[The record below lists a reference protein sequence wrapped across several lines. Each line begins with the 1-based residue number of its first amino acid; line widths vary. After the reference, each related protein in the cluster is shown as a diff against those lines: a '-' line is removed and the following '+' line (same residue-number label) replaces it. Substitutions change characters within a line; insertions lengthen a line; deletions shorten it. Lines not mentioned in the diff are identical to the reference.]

1 MNKRKYRL
9 FVICCLVLDLLVM
22 LISGYRYL
30 DRKIPDEIQ
39 ISRGKK
45 TEDVTE
51 VLSTPFVT
59 FEEAVTVSQDGG
71 YILPCKLLG
80 YIPFKEIKVTPATRC
95 RQRYAIVPR
104 SCLVITPPGFN
115 QCIYRCK
122 SKSSKLARC
131 YR

>member
-1 MNKRKYRL
+1 MCITMNKRKYRL

-71 YILPCKLLG
+71 YILPCKL
-80 YIPFKEIKVTPATRC
+80 YDRNEFF
-95 RQRYAIVPR
+95 RQ
-104 SCLVITPPGFN
+104 L
-115 QCIYRCK
+115 
-122 SKSSKLARC
+122 
-131 YR
+131 

>member
-45 TEDVTE
+45 QKMSQKFCQHR
-51 VLSTPFVT
+51 LLHLKKQLLFRRM
-59 FEEAVTVSQDGG
+59 EAIFCPVN
-71 YILPCKLLG
+71 
-80 YIPFKEIKVTPATRC
+80 FW
-95 RQRYAIVPR
+95 
-104 SCLVITPPGFN
+104 VIFHL
-115 QCIYRCK
+115 K
-122 SKSSKLARC
+122 K
-131 YR
+131 

>member
-39 ISRGKK
+39 ISRDKK

-59 FEEAVTVSQDGG
+59 FEEAVTV
-71 YILPCKLLG
+71 
-80 YIPFKEIKVTPATRC
+80 
-95 RQRYAIVPR
+95 RQRNLREILSDR
-104 SCLVITPPGFN
+104 EITLSHLTEK
-115 QCIYRCK
+115 K
-122 SKSSKLARC
+122 SLQKEN
-131 YR
+131 

>member
-45 TEDVTE
+45 NRRCHRSSVN
-51 VLSTPFVT
+51 
-59 FEEAVTVSQDGG
+59 TVC
-71 YILPCKLLG
+71 YI
-80 YIPFKEIKVTPATRC
+80 
-95 RQRYAIVPR
+95 
-104 SCLVITPPGFN
+104 
-115 QCIYRCK
+115 
-122 SKSSKLARC
+122 
-131 YR
+131 

>member
-80 YIPFKEIKVTPATRC
+80 YIPFKSGNLCQRKHHRNLYANRRC
-95 RQRYAIVPR
+95 SGDRHR
-104 SCLVITPPGFN
+104 
-115 QCIYRCK
+115 
-122 SKSSKLARC
+122 
-131 YR
+131 

>member
-51 VLSTPFVT
+51 VLSTPLLHLKKQLLFRRM
-59 FEEAVTVSQDGG
+59 EAIFCPVN
-71 YILPCKLLG
+71 
-80 YIPFKEIKVTPATRC
+80 FW
-95 RQRYAIVPR
+95 
-104 SCLVITPPGFN
+104 VIFHL
-115 QCIYRCK
+115 K
-122 SKSSKLARC
+122 K
-131 YR
+131 

>member
-45 TEDVTE
+45 QKM
-51 VLSTPFVT
+51 SQKFVN
-59 FEEAVTVSQDGG
+59 TVC
-71 YILPCKLLG
+71 YI
-80 YIPFKEIKVTPATRC
+80 
-95 RQRYAIVPR
+95 
-104 SCLVITPPGFN
+104 
-115 QCIYRCK
+115 
-122 SKSSKLARC
+122 
-131 YR
+131 

>member
-22 LISGYRYL
+22 WISGYRYL

-80 YIPFKEIKVTPATRC
+80 YIPFKEIKVTPADD
-95 RQRYAIVPR
+95 QE
-104 SCLVITPPGFN
+104 
-115 QCIYRCK
+115 IYV
-122 SKSSKLARC
+122 SGIWN
-131 YR
+131 

>member
-45 TEDVTE
+45 IRRCHR
-51 VLSTPFVT
+51 SFVN
-59 FEEAVTVSQDGG
+59 TVC
-71 YILPCKLLG
+71 YI
-80 YIPFKEIKVTPATRC
+80 
-95 RQRYAIVPR
+95 
-104 SCLVITPPGFN
+104 
-115 QCIYRCK
+115 
-122 SKSSKLARC
+122 
-131 YR
+131 

>member
-39 ISRGKK
+39 ISRGQKK
-45 TEDVTE
+45 QKMSQKFCQHH
-51 VLSTPFVT
+51 LLH

-80 YIPFKEIKVTPATRC
+80 YIPFKEIKVTPADD
-95 RQRYAIVPR
+95 QE
-104 SCLVITPPGFN
+104 
-115 QCIYRCK
+115 IYVSGSTIGIYMQQK
-122 SKSSKLARC
+122 VFW
-131 YR
+131 

>member
-1 MNKRKYRL
+1 MNKKKIQT

-59 FEEAVTVSQDGG
+59 FEEAVTVSQDGA
-71 YILPCKLLG
+71 IFCPVNFWVIFHL
-80 YIPFKEIKVTPATRC
+80 KENK
-95 RQRYAIVPR
+95 
-104 SCLVITPPGFN
+104 
-115 QCIYRCK
+115 K
-122 SKSSKLARC
+122 
-131 YR
+131 